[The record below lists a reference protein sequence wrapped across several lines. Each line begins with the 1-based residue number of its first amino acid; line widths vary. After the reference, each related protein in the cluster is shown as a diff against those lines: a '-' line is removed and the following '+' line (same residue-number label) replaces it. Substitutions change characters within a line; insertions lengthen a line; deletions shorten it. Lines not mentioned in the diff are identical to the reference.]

1 MTTLKSFT
9 TATRAI
15 SRDMV
20 VEGDAWLATCTKE
33 QTFQLF
39 EVQDPGVEECK
50 VLYRA
55 KLKTEGLTGKAYL
68 EMWCCFKGRGDFFS
82 RGIYNMVTGTTDW
95 ATFETPFFLKKGQR
109 PDAIRMNLV
118 VRATG
123 WLFWKKPVSG
133 RVWIANVDLA
143 SAPLAP

>member
-1 MTTLKSFT
+1 MTTTLKSFT
-9 TATRAI
+9 TTTRAI
-15 SRDMV
+15 SKEVV
-20 VEGDAWLATCTKE
+20 VEGDTWMATCAKE

-39 EVQDPGVEECK
+39 EVANPGVEDCR

-55 KLKTEGLTGKAYL
+55 KLRTEGLVGKAYL
-68 EMWCCFKGRGDFFS
+68 EMWCCFKGRGEFFS

-95 ATFETPFFLKKGQR
+95 ASRETPFFLKKGEK

-133 RVWIANVDLA
+133 RIWIKDVELLQE
-143 SAPLAP
+143 PR